1 MEHAS
6 TSLAGSSAAHG
17 DHSPNRWDT
26 EAAVTVAFRR
36 GAVSGSA
43 HPHRQQQHSWALK
56 CSALGSRFRSLLTRE
71 LAGDASDKT
80 ANSREGQQHNP
91 AQHSTPLLSTLPRI
105 WLRCPVFT
113 ECAVYCL
120 QQESLNNRVWW
131 TRLAQQPRPATS
143 QPQEKGQGR
152 GTFDGSRGAPFA
164 VPINVRR
171 GRDASGK
178 RCLGERPKVVPA
190 AHIA

>member
-56 CSALGSRFRSLLTRE
+56 CSVLCSRFRSMLTRE

-80 ANSREGQQHNP
+80 ANSREGQQPNP
-91 AQHSTPLLSTLPRI
+91 AQHTPTLHLASDMATGPRLHGVCGLLPTTR
-105 WLRCPVFT
+105 VT
-113 ECAVYCL
+113 
-120 QQESLNNRVWW
+120 QQQGVVD
-131 TRLAQQPRPATS
+131 TVAQQPRPAAS
-143 QPQEKGQGR
+143 QRQETGQGR
-152 GTFDGSRGAPFA
+152 STFDGSRGAPFA

-190 AHIA
+190 AHAA